1 MPGLVGKYNKFLCVF
16 FSFYV
21 TAMTQMPVRP
31 EEDVLEEVITD
42 GFLVDHIFGTS
53 VTTEPPKINTTI
65 QEPSEVFTEGSGL
78 LENHLASKT
87 ESPEAPTTI
96 QTSSQPI
103 SDSSEGSGFLVTPTL
118 PIIQTP
124 EPTTISASPQTTSD
138 TNEEGSG
145 VTDNCIS
152 SSTDSGEGS
161 GNFFEPSSSTT
172 TTTSLTASTT
182 PIPTTTEQKMPQ
194 NRRLPPVHDHEVISN
209 ESGVSTQVQPLNGK
223 FNETQL

>member
-1 MPGLVGKYNKFLCVF
+1 MRILLLLVFLGLAVINASPVD
-16 FSFYV
+16 S
-21 TAMTQMPVRP
+21 MTQMPVRP

-53 VTTEPPKINTTI
+53 ATTEPPKINTTI

-87 ESPEAPTTI
+87 EYPEAPTTI

-124 EPTTISASPQTTSD
+124 EPTTIPASPH

-161 GNFFEPSSSTT
+161 GNFFDPSSSTT
-172 TTTSLTASTT
+172 TTTLAASTK

-194 NRRLPPVHDHEVISN
+194 NRRLPPVHHHEIISKEN
-209 ESGVSTQVQPLNGK
+209 GVSTQVQPFNGK
-223 FNETQL
+223 FYETQL